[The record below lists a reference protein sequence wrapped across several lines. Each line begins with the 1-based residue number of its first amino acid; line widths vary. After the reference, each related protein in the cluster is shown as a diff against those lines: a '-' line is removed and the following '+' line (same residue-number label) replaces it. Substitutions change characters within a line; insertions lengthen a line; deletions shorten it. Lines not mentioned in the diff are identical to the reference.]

1 MNVGSTVSR
10 LTDLIAQL
18 KIRDSQLGSDLEK
31 EIKVLS
37 SRLPFGLNFERHS
50 PELVQLPSK
59 PIRKNDKVQIFSDY
73 RKLNK
78 LDSEIWRV
86 KSIINK
92 DDEKIAVLESIGL
105 DIIKNKEC
113 LIEDLVCVIEF
124 RDKIYPGLIS
134 TGKVEN
140 GDDKPFHT
148 VINGENY
155 HVLKAL
161 TFTHRGKVDA
171 IYIDPPYNSGAKDWK
186 YNNDYVGE
194 EDIYRHS
201 KWLAMMERR
210 LLIAKELLNPDD
222 SVLIATIDEKEV
234 HRLRMLLEQ
243 VFSSAKVQMITTV
256 ISQNGTSREGE
267 FSRVEEY
274 ILIARF
280 GSSKIVRTNDNMLSA
295 DDKGKV
301 SRVWFNFMRTS
312 TPREKTSGQFYPI
325 IIDTNS
331 RKIIEIGEP
340 LAKTDP
346 VPEHIENNEFTMI
359 FPQKD
364 DGTYATW
371 GAIPKTAK
379 SLLNQGFLRVGSLNE
394 KTKNWSIQYV
404 REGDRKRI
412 ESGEIQIVGKD
423 KDGSL
428 LLEHVD
434 VDQRENFPKTVWN
447 RKSHDATAHG
457 TRLNKF
463 LLPGRNFSYP
473 KALYAVEDIL
483 RFFIKNKPNSIILD
497 FFSGS
502 GTTAHAV
509 MRLNKQD
516 NGNRQCISV
525 TNNEVSVAEQKQLG
539 EQGLRPGDSDWEK
552 WGICEYITKPRIKAA
567 ITGLTPEGSLIQ
579 GDYKFNDEFP
589 ISDGLKENAEFFT
602 LSYESALAVSHN
614 IAFKQ
619 IAPLLWMRAGSRG
632 RRIDEIPIFGWEIAD
647 TYALLVDI
655 DLSEDFSQEVKKQSE
670 IQIAYIV
677 TDDERVFQS
686 IAKKL
691 PKRIEPVRL
700 YESYLNNF
708 SFANGDD

>member
-1 MNVGSTVSR
+1 MGATVSR

-18 KIRDSQLGSDLEK
+18 KAKDAQLGIDLEK

-59 PIRKNDKVQIFSDY
+59 RIRKNDKVQILPKRGTLKKNDPQIWVV
-73 RKLNK
+73 K
-78 LDSEIWRV
+78 EIIT
-86 KSIINK
+86 KNN
-92 DDEKIAVLESIGL
+92 EKIAILESIGL
-105 DIIKNKEC
+105 DEAKQSEC
-113 LIEDLVCVIEF
+113 SIDDLVCVIQF
-124 RDKIYPGLIS
+124 RDRIYPSLIS
-134 TGKVEN
+134 TDKVQN
-140 GDDKPFHT
+140 GGDKPFHT

-161 TFTHRGKVDA
+161 TFTHRGKLDV

-186 YNNDYVGE
+186 YNNDYVE
-194 EDIYRHS
+194 ADDIYRHS

-210 LLIAKELLNPDD
+210 LLVAKELLNPDD
-222 SVLIATIDEKEV
+222 SVLIVTIDEKEV

-243 VFSSAKVQMITTV
+243 VFPAAKVQMITTV

-280 GSSKIVRTNDNMLSA
+280 GSSKIIRTNDNMLAA

-312 TPREKTSGQFYPI
+312 TPREKSSGQFYPI
-325 IIDTNS
+325 IINTKTK
-331 RKIIEIGEP
+331 KIIEIGNP
-340 LAKTDP
+340 LEKTDS
-346 VPEHIENNEFTMI
+346 VPNNLVKDDISVI
-359 FPQKD
+359 FPKKD

-371 GAIPKTAK
+371 GAVPKTAK
-379 SLLNQGFLRVGSLNE
+379 LLFDQGFLRVGTFNE
-394 KTKNWSIQYV
+394 KTQNWSIQYV

-412 ESGEIQIVGKD
+412 EAGEIQIVGKD

-457 TRLNKF
+457 TRLNKA

-473 KALYAVEDIL
+473 KSLYAVEDVL
-483 RFFIKNKPNSIILD
+483 RFFIKNKKNAVILD

-516 NGNRQCISV
+516 NGYRQCISV
-525 TNNEVSVAEQKQLG
+525 TNNEVSAAEQK
-539 EQGLRPGDSDWEK
+539 EFKEKGLRSGDADWEK

-567 ITGLTPEGSLIQ
+567 ITGLTPEGSPIK
-579 GDYKFNDEFP
+579 GDYKFNDEFLM
-589 ISDGLKENAEFFT
+589 SDGLQENAEFFT
-602 LSYESALAVSHN
+602 LSYENKNAISFH
-614 IAFKQ
+614 IAFKR

-632 RRIDEIPIFGWEIAD
+632 RRIDEIPNNGWDIAD
-647 TYALLVDI
+647 TYGIIFDT
-655 DLSEDFSQEVKKQSE
+655 DLAHDFCQEIKLRSNITIV
-670 IQIAYIV
+670 YIV
-677 TDDERVFQS
+677 TEDEPVFQS
-686 IAKKL
+686 IVKKL
-691 PKRIEPVRL
+691 PKYIEPVRL
-700 YESYLNNF
+700 YSSYLNNF
-708 SFANGDD
+708 SFTNGDD

>member
-502 GTTAHAV
+502 GTTALICAELAGDFHLGYA
-509 MRLNKQD
+509 
-516 NGNRQCISV
+516 RQ
-525 TNNEVSVAEQKQLG
+525 
-539 EQGLRPGDSDWEK
+539 
-552 WGICEYITKPRIKAA
+552 
-567 ITGLTPEGSLIQ
+567 LTDKSSLLF
-579 GDYKFNDEFP
+579 D
-589 ISDGLKENAEFFT
+589 
-602 LSYESALAVSHN
+602 LA
-614 IAFKQ
+614 F
-619 IAPLLWMRAGSRG
+619 
-632 RRIDEIPIFGWEIAD
+632 
-647 TYALLVDI
+647 
-655 DLSEDFSQEVKKQSE
+655 
-670 IQIAYIV
+670 
-677 TDDERVFQS
+677 
-686 IAKKL
+686 
-691 PKRIEPVRL
+691 
-700 YESYLNNF
+700 
-708 SFANGDD
+708 

>member
-655 DLSEDFSQEVKKQSE
+655 DLSEDFSQEVKKQSK

>member
-346 VPEHIENNEFTMI
+346 VPDHIENNEFTMI

-632 RRIDEIPIFGWEIAD
+632 RRIDEIPTFGWEIAD